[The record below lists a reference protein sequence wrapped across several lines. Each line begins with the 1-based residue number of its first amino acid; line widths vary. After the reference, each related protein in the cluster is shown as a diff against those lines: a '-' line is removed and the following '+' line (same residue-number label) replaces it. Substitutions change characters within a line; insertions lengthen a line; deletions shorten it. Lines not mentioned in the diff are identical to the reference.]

1 MEIGRML
8 TWTAERFPERLA
20 VAGSKRLTYREWDAR
35 TNRIA
40 NAMLTLGVKPGDRVA
55 MFLSNSEVLA
65 STHLALQKIGAM
77 STPLNIRL
85 AASELSYC
93 VSDCEPT
100 VVVTDDLARQ
110 IAIDSLAT
118 ASVTP
123 TLLHAGDEPID
134 GAADFEEAVAAA
146 SDEAPGIAVTESD
159 PAVML
164 YTSGT
169 TGRPKGVPRSQK
181 AESSASIAHVM
192 QCQYAYGEVTL
203 GAMPMYHTM
212 GLRSLQ
218 AMVVIGGTFVEMP
231 VYNAEKAADLI
242 VAEKVTALY
251 LVPTAFWALAE
262 TGRLTEVGRTVRK
275 LAFAGAAMT
284 STLCEKLEA
293 EIDPDVF
300 VNHYGSSEVYTFSIQ
315 NDAARKPG
323 SAGRPGLYSRLRV
336 VDPDP
341 AAGHES
347 LATDVVGEIAVS
359 LDSDEA
365 FAGYWNRP
373 DADAK
378 SIRGRWYHTGDLGHI
393 DADGDLWVDGRVDDM
408 IITGGENVHP
418 VEVEDVLSR
427 HEGVSEV
434 AVVGLKDEKWGQ
446 AVTAFVVPSDPAVD
460 PAEFVAELMHW
471 CRNEAPLSQYKR
483 PKRIHVIASI
493 PKSPVGKILRRK
505 LLAGE
510 Y

>member
-134 GAADFEEAVAAA
+134 GAADFEETVAAA

-393 DADGDLWVDGRVDDM
+393 DADGDLWVGGRGADL
-408 IITGGENVHP
+408 IITRGEHVDP
-418 VEVEDVLSR
+418 GEVEDGR
-427 HEGVSEV
+427 TPPQGVS
-434 AVVGLKDEKWGQ
+434 
-446 AVTAFVVPSDPAVD
+446 
-460 PAEFVAELMHW
+460 
-471 CRNEAPLSQYKR
+471 
-483 PKRIHVIASI
+483 
-493 PKSPVGKILRRK
+493 
-505 LLAGE
+505 
-510 Y
+510 